1 MNKEEL
7 KEYERKS
14 YGMEN
19 IHKMLLVAM
28 DRLDKICKKNNIKYS
43 LHGGCLLGAER
54 NHKLIPWDDD
64 IDISV
69 TRKEYDKLIPILKK
83 EHGKFYFDDTTTWV
97 PRFAYSNEKEG
108 VFISIFVWDYISEN
122 LLEQKLKLL
131 LLRVLQ
137 GMLKRNIDY
146 GSYSSKNKV
155 LIFGTHIMGLLF
167 PYQLKKKW
175 QNDVG
180 KDWFQGRQKYIHRS
194 NDAYKGVGFIF
205 KEDYMGS
212 YSEIELEG
220 RMYMVTSRYK
230 EFLKMNYGPDYMT
243 PPPIEQRKPE
253 HFLSREQVK
262 RRRKAGGFC

>member
-180 KDWFQGRQKYIHRS
+180 KYWFQGRQKYIHRS

-253 HFLSREQVK
+253 HFLSREKVK

>member
-1 MNKEEL
+1 MINEEL
-7 KEYERKS
+7 REYESQS

-19 IHKMLLVAM
+19 IHSMLIVAM
-28 DRLDKICKKNNIKYS
+28 DRLDKICKKNNIDYS

-69 TRKEYDKLIPILKK
+69 TREEYEKLIPILKK
-83 EHGKFYFDDTTTWV
+83 EEGNKFYFDNSTTWV
-97 PRFAYSNEKEG
+97 PRFAYSNGKEG
-108 VFISIFVWDYISEN
+108 VFISIFVWDYISEK
-122 LLEQKLKLL
+122 LLEQRIKLFF
-131 LLRVLQ
+131 LRVLQ

-146 GSYSSKNKV
+146 SIYSFKNKV

-167 PYQLKKKW
+167 PCQIKKRW
-175 QNDVG
+175 HNHVG
-180 KDWFQGRQKYIHRS
+180 KYWFQGTKRFIHRS

-205 KEDYMGS
+205 EKDYMGS

-220 RMYMVTSRYK
+220 RPYMVTSRYK

-243 PPPIEQRKPE
+243 PPPFEQRKPE
-253 HFLSREQVK
+253 HSISREQVK
-262 RRRKAGGFC
+262 QRRKAG

>member
-1 MNKEEL
+1 M
-7 KEYERKS
+7 
-14 YGMEN
+14 
-19 IHKMLLVAM
+19 
-28 DRLDKICKKNNIKYS
+28 
-43 LHGGCLLGAER
+43 
-54 NHKLIPWDDD
+54 
-64 IDISV
+64 
-69 TRKEYDKLIPILKK
+69 KK

-180 KDWFQGRQKYIHRS
+180 KYWFQGRQKYIHRS